1 MTQIEA
7 LDDQLNEL
15 ATVYAFCRNRRTQ
28 LRIGARSI
36 GWGLLGASHVA
47 SELIVPA
54 VRRQPS
60 AQDDD
65 SQAGAWVAAV
75 FSHNERRARA
85 FADANQ
91 IPMAAVN
98 LTDLLDR
105 PEIRCIYV
113 SSHPRH
119 RYPLIMAALN
129 AGKHVLCEPPLALSA
144 AEAQTLVAAAAH
156 RSRVLAVNF
165 TARANP
171 AVRTL
176 RRLIRDD
183 HLGDLLSGSVSN
195 FTLLPPPLQTWR
207 LQPGG
212 GGVIFDRTIHAIDL
226 LRFLLSDEIGA
237 VFATAGQASL
247 AHSASAGAE
256 EEVVGVAQLARRRI
270 LVQLHDAFFPGHR
283 LSRIELEGTHQSAT
297 IEQWAPPHSSPTLTL
312 HRQRRSTHLELPD
325 YDPIWLTFYQFQL
338 AVSQMGSALA
348 SGDDG
353 VRALQVCEALHRSVK
368 EQVLL
373 EL

>member
-119 RYPLIMAALN
+119 RYPLIMAAL
-129 AGKHVLCEPPLALSA
+129 
-144 AEAQTLVAAAAH
+144 
-156 RSRVLAVNF
+156 
-165 TARANP
+165 
-171 AVRTL
+171 
-176 RRLIRDD
+176 
-183 HLGDLLSGSVSN
+183 
-195 FTLLPPPLQTWR
+195 
-207 LQPGG
+207 
-212 GGVIFDRTIHAIDL
+212 
-226 LRFLLSDEIGA
+226 
-237 VFATAGQASL
+237 
-247 AHSASAGAE
+247 
-256 EEVVGVAQLARRRI
+256 
-270 LVQLHDAFFPGHR
+270 
-283 LSRIELEGTHQSAT
+283 
-297 IEQWAPPHSSPTLTL
+297 
-312 HRQRRSTHLELPD
+312 
-325 YDPIWLTFYQFQL
+325 
-338 AVSQMGSALA
+338 
-348 SGDDG
+348 
-353 VRALQVCEALHRSVK
+353 
-368 EQVLL
+368 
-373 EL
+373 